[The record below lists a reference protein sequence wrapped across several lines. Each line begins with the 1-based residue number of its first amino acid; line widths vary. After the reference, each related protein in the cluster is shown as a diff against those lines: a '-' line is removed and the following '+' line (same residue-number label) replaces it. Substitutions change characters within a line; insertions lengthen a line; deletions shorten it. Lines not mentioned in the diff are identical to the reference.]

1 MNEARYRELREKM
14 AALKSLYASRHYSQ
28 CAKFGELLL
37 SEIHD
42 QTHPLHLAHLNFYTA
57 LSHDTLAREAT
68 LKNRWKE
75 LSLAE
80 LHYNTAILALATLQS
95 ATPCD
100 PWSPNSSTSA
110 LPSPYSRRRSSI
122 YSNHSAASSATSLGD
137 DDYLE
142 MSPKH
147 SRHASATHAAP
158 PDSLPRASTRTGT
171 TITTTTTTTTITTAA
186 PTDLDQPPNPR
197 PQTPQQFYFNANI
210 ASFTRMLDSHLRDVR
225 AQKLR
230 TGVPTVRF
238 CMPSPRTSPTK
249 SPRLSR
255 GFAANADDAG
265 EEEARQKVRE
275 MRRKIVFRPRFDP
288 EGVRRLCGEA
298 LAELEG

>member
-42 QTHPLHLAHLNFYTA
+42 QVNPINTTNHAYLNTRQTHPLHLAHLNFYTA

-68 LKNRWKE
+68 LRNRWKE

-80 LHYNTAILALATLQS
+80 LHYNTAMLALSTLQS
-95 ATPCD
+95 STQCD

-122 YSNHSAASSATSLGD
+122 DSTHSAASSATSLD
-137 DDYLE
+137 DNDADYLE

-147 SRHASATHAAP
+147 PRHAPATHTAP
-158 PDSLPRASTRTGT
+158 DLFPRASPKT
-171 TITTTTTTTTITTAA
+171 TKPPASNAITA
-186 PTDLDQPPNPR
+186 DLDSTSIQR
-197 PQTPQQFYFNANI
+197 PQTPQQFYFN
-210 ASFTRMLDSHLRDVR
+210 T
-225 AQKLR
+225 
-230 TGVPTVRF
+230 
-238 CMPSPRTSPTK
+238 
-249 SPRLSR
+249 
-255 GFAANADDAG
+255 
-265 EEEARQKVRE
+265 
-275 MRRKIVFRPRFDP
+275 
-288 EGVRRLCGEA
+288 
-298 LAELEG
+298 